1 MNPTELRKSLEN
13 GVIAFPVTPF
23 KDDLSL
29 DLEGLRS
36 NLERMVQH
44 DFRAIVAAGE
54 PVRCTHCHW
63 TSIAKW

>member
-29 DLEGLRS
+29 DLEGLVPTLNGWFNTTFGPLS
-36 NLERMVQH
+36 PQGELERC
-44 DFRAIVAAGE
+44 I
-54 PVRCTHCHW
+54 HCRW
-63 TSIAKW
+63 TNIDKW